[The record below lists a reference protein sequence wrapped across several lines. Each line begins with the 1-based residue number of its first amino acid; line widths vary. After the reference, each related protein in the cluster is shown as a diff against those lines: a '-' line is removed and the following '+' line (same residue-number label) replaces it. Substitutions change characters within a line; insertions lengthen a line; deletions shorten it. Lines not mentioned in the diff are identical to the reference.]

1 MGRPTNLRRLSNAA
15 ESNNFRRKK
24 IHPIKPFRSRREL
37 DTTRPIIYVNTML
50 RPTVIAIPIFALL
63 IAAEALWAHLKG
75 SDEFRDRKDTWGNIF
90 MGFGSVAFGALF
102 GLMTGAIYLLSY
114 EYAPYKFPAEA
125 WWTWVILFFVD
136 DLAYYIFHRVSHES
150 RLFWNFH
157 VVHHS
162 SEHYNLS
169 VAVRQSWFG
178 GIVTWLFY
186 APVMLLGFAP
196 WMFALVHG
204 FNLIYQFWIHTK
216 FVKSLGWL
224 EYILN
229 TPSHHRVHHGVNE
242 SYLDKNY
249 AGVLIIWD
257 RIFGSFVAETEEP
270 RYGIIKPINS
280 YNPLWANLHGWVE
293 MIAEMKKRKG
303 FSQKARCIFASP
315 NMQT

>member
-1 MGRPTNLRRLSNAA
+1 
-15 ESNNFRRKK
+15 
-24 IHPIKPFRSRREL
+24 
-37 DTTRPIIYVNTML
+37 ML

-63 IAAEALWAHLKG
+63 IATEALWAHLKG
-75 SDEFRDRKDTWGNIF
+75 SDEFRDNKDTWGNIF
-90 MGFGSVAFGALF
+90 MGFGSVAFGGLF
-102 GLMTGAIYLLSY
+102 GLGTGAIYLFCY

-125 WWTWVILFFVD
+125 WWTWVILFLVD

-178 GIVTWLFY
+178 GMVAWLFY
-186 APVMLLGFAP
+186 APIMLLGFAP
-196 WMFALVHG
+196 WMFVLVHG

-224 EYILN
+224 EYFLN
-229 TPSHHRVHHGVNE
+229 TPSHHRVHHGVNAP
-242 SYLDKNY
+242 YLDKNY

-257 RIFGSFVAETEEP
+257 KIFGSFTKETEEP
-270 RYGIIKPINS
+270 RKGKEKPLRGYTPRWTNTRGWFELFVEIKN
-280 YNPLWANLHGWVE
+280 
-293 MIAEMKKRKG
+293 RKG
-303 FSQKARCIFASP
+303 
-315 NMQT
+315 